1 MHTSM
6 VEIHLTTITV
16 HNTSG
21 QSCVLLRATACG
33 TLQKPEGRGKQLLMA
48 TDHAASVFTHS
59 LLSTPRDP
67 VTRLPAD
74 RLAQSTGRPR
84 SQETGG
90 TSHKLTPSSI
100 APSRPS
106 TSGGVES
113 SKWTGAEGSRDD
125 SFQVSLGPDTPYIR
139 SVTIRSGKTRQP
151 SQFSSPEISR
161 KKEHLDPSTVVGN
174 ERGQPPSTAATR
186 NDDYAT
192 LFATLLESNMLL
204 REEIQ
209 RLKADNQRT
218 MMAVEQLQE
227 QTHNEP
233 VLLKNGHQPDSSA
246 APGDT
251 NSDES
256 ALSLDSDEQGL
267 PPNLLQNTW
276 MESSTDQGENQRP
289 SCLASSQSLP
299 ASADDQHEYDLVDGG
314 HEDLDSE
321 GGSNL
326 MDGGRED
333 LNSEGES
340 SIEVDPLEIDSE
352 SVHTCSS
359 DSSRPSSPSAVH
371 EEICAHSSR
380 STESLLSSSSS
391 GSLTSSA
398 SSSER
403 MQARRANEGDPF
415 ASPGML
421 AVERMW
427 SDFSIED
434 YAPRGSYGNEQEKGG
449 KRRDKKKEWTPKI
462 TVPKPFLMTVRES
475 QSPKRKSRSM
485 IQAEQERL
493 EREALE
499 EAELRK
505 QFRATPLPAN
515 TYLPLYEL
523 INAKNEQRREEVKM
537 LSKQILKDSERP
549 FSFTKRDNERRLV
562 REEEMRRSLELE
574 KTKLKE
580 ATFSAKP
587 IPRHLFDPDV
597 AERLKEQEDYREI
610 RIRLRAQELMAKS
623 KLPGN
628 MQLKGR
634 EYSLGA
640 LRKKRLE
647 ENQDKAFMTDEHIF
661 HPTVSSGVPDYD
673 QAYLEFQKQLALK
686 KRTKHTT
693 ATEPFY
699 LRTQL
704 IPSRKEQVLQ
714 DIQREEELR
723 LRNRWPLAAPSA
735 KVSSRSPKHARTK
748 SSGVPYPSQ
757 LTKTAKVRFSLSRE
771 KMTHAL
777 AKERALEN
785 KERERRERQEALK
798 KTVSQK
804 SQSCDPKPW
813 LEERKQKKYHQF
825 K

>member
-1 MHTSM
+1 M
-6 VEIHLTTITV
+6 
-16 HNTSG
+16 
-21 QSCVLLRATACG
+21 
-33 TLQKPEGRGKQLLMA
+33 MA

-74 RLAQSTGRPR
+74 RLTRSNGLTG
-84 SQETGG
+84 SQEICGI
-90 TSHKLTPSSI
+90 SHKLAT
-100 APSRPS
+100 SRPS
-106 TSGGVES
+106 TTGGLKSEP
-113 SKWTGAEGSRDD
+113 KWTGGAEGSRDG
-125 SFQVSLGPDTPYIR
+125 SFQATVGPDTPYVR
-139 SVTIRSGKTRQP
+139 PATVNSGRTHQATTT

-161 KKEHLDPSTVVGN
+161 KRASEQLDPSTVAGN
-174 ERGQPPSTAATR
+174 EREQPPHSTATKR
-186 NDDYAT
+186 DNDYAT

-209 RLKADNQRT
+209 KLRADNQKT
-218 MMAVEQLQE
+218 MTVVEQLQVR
-227 QTHNEP
+227 TP
-233 VLLKNGHQPDSSA
+233 DKNGHRPDSSVF
-246 APGDT
+246 PGDT
-251 NSDES
+251 HVLHISDES

-267 PPNLLQNTW
+267 PPELLQNTW
-276 MESSTDQGENQRP
+276 MESSTDQGEDRRP

-299 ASADDQHEYDLVDGG
+299 GSADDQHEYNLVDGG
-314 HEDLDSE
+314 HED
-321 GGSNL
+321 
-326 MDGGRED
+326 D
-333 LNSEGES
+333 LGSEGES
-340 SIEVDPLEIDSE
+340 SISIEVDPHQIDSE
-352 SVHTCSS
+352 SVCSS
-359 DSSRPSSPSAVH
+359 DSSRQSSPSAVR
-371 EEICAHSSR
+371 EARAH
-380 STESLLSSSSS
+380 STESLLTSSSSNS
-391 GSLTSSA
+391 DSLTSSL
-398 SSSER
+398 SSYDR
-403 MQARRANEGDPF
+403 MQARRANKGDPF
-415 ASPGML
+415 ASPGVL

-427 SDFSIED
+427 SDFSIDD
-434 YAPRGSYGNEQEKGG
+434 YAPHGSCSDEQEKEGG
-449 KRRDKKKEWTPKI
+449 KHRDRGKEWTPKI
-462 TVPKPFLMTVRES
+462 TVPKPFSMTVRES

-505 QFRATPLPAN
+505 QFHATPLPAS

-549 FSFTKRDNERRLV
+549 FSFTKRDNRRRLM

-574 KTKLKE
+574 SAKLKE
-580 ATFSAKP
+580 SSFRAKP
-587 IPRHLFDPDV
+587 IPKHLFDPDV

-610 RIRLRAQELMAKS
+610 RIRLRAQELLAKS

-634 EYSLGA
+634 EYSIGA

-647 ENQDKAFMTDEHIF
+647 ENQDKAFMTDEHVF
-661 HPTVSSGVPDYD
+661 HPTVSSSVPDYD
-673 QAYLEFQKQLALK
+673 QAYLEFQKQLAMR

-723 LRNRWPLAAPSA
+723 LKNRWPFTEASDA
-735 KVSSRSPKHARTK
+735 KVSSRSPKHGRTK
-748 SSGVPYPSQ
+748 SSSVPYPSQ
-757 LTKTAKVRFSLSRE
+757 LTKTAKVRFSLTQEKLTRALARE
-771 KMTHAL
+771 K
-777 AKERALEN
+777 ALEN
-785 KERERRERQEALK
+785 EERERRERQESLK

-804 SQSCDPKPW
+804 SQSCDPTGW
-813 LEERKQKKYHQF
+813 LEERKQKNYHQF

>member
-1 MHTSM
+1 
-6 VEIHLTTITV
+6 
-16 HNTSG
+16 
-21 QSCVLLRATACG
+21 
-33 TLQKPEGRGKQLLMA
+33 MA

-67 VTRLPAD
+67 ITRLPAD

-90 TSHKLTPSSI
+90 TSHKLTPSSV

-106 TSGGVES
+106 TSGGIKS

-125 SFQVSLGPDTPYIR
+125 TFQASLGPDTPYIR
-139 SVTIRSGKTRQP
+139 SVTIRSGKTRQATDT
-151 SQFSSPEISR
+151 SQFSSPEINSR
-161 KKEHLDPSTVVGN
+161 KREHLDPSTVVGN
-174 ERGQPPSTAATR
+174 ERGQPPSSITAR

-209 RLKADNQRT
+209 KLRADNQKT
-218 MMAVEQLQE
+218 MTAVERLQG
-227 QTHNEP
+227 QTHNKP
-233 VLLKNGHQPDSSA
+233 VLLKNDHQPDSSA
-246 APGDT
+246 APD
-251 NSDES
+251 SDES

-299 ASADDQHEYDLVDGG
+299 GSADDQHEYDLVDGG

-321 GGSNL
+321 GESIL
-326 MDGGRED
+326 IDEGRKD

-352 SVHTCSS
+352 SVGTCSS

-371 EEICAHSSR
+371 KEVCAHSSR

-391 GSLTSSA
+391 TSSLTSSA

-403 MQARRANEGDPF
+403 MQAGRANEGDPF

-434 YAPRGSYGNEQEKGG
+434 YAPRGSYGDEQEKEG
-449 KRRDKKKEWTPKI
+449 KCRDKWTPKI
-462 TVPKPFLMTVRES
+462 TVPKPFSMTMRES

-505 QFRATPLPAN
+505 QFRATPLPAS

-537 LSKQILKDSERP
+537 LSKQILSDSERP
-549 FSFTKRDNERRLV
+549 FSFTKRDNERRLM

-587 IPRHLFDPDV
+587 VPKHLFDPDV

-610 RIRLRAQELMAKS
+610 RIRLRAQELLAKS

-723 LRNRWPLAAPSA
+723 LRSRWPLTAPSA
-735 KVSSRSPKHARTK
+735 KASSRSPKHTRTK

-757 LTKTAKVRFSLSRE
+757 LTKTAKVRFSLSQD
-771 KMTHAL
+771 KMAHAL
-777 AKERALEN
+777 AKERALKNE
-785 KERERRERQEALK
+785 EREKRERQEALK

-804 SQSCDPKPW
+804 SQSCDPTPW

>member
-1 MHTSM
+1 M
-6 VEIHLTTITV
+6 
-16 HNTSG
+16 
-21 QSCVLLRATACG
+21 
-33 TLQKPEGRGKQLLMA
+33 MA

-74 RLAQSTGRPR
+74 RLNQSNGPSG
-84 SQETGG
+84 SQEIGG
-90 TSHKLTPSSI
+90 TSHRLTTPSVAS
-100 APSRPS
+100 ARPS
-106 TSGGVES
+106 TTGGLKS
-113 SKWTGAEGSRDD
+113 SKWIGAERSRDD
-125 SFQVSLGPDTPYIR
+125 TFQASLGPDTPYVR
-139 SVTIRSGKTRQP
+139 PATVSSCRTRQTNNT

-161 KKEHLDPSTVVGN
+161 KREHLDPSAVVGN
-174 ERGQPPSTAATR
+174 ERGQITTTR
-186 NDDYAT
+186 DSDSDYAT

-209 RLKADNQRT
+209 KLRADNQKT
-218 MMAVEQLQE
+218 MTAVDQLHG
-227 QTHNEP
+227 QTP
-233 VLLKNGHQPDSSA
+233 SKPILLKNGHQPDSNV
-246 APGDT
+246 APGDMHVLH

-256 ALSLDSDEQGL
+256 ALSLDSNEQCL
-267 PPNLLQNTW
+267 PPKLLQNTW
-276 MESSTDQGENQRP
+276 MESSSTDQGENQRP

-299 ASADDQHEYDLVDGG
+299 ASADDQHEYNLVNRG

-321 GGSNL
+321 G
-326 MDGGRED
+326 
-333 LNSEGES
+333 ES
-340 SIEVDPLEIDSE
+340 SIGVEVDPHQIDSE
-352 SVHTCSS
+352 YVSSS
-359 DSSRPSSPSAVH
+359 DSSRLSSPSAIH
-371 EEICAHSSR
+371 EVCAH
-380 STESLLSSSSS
+380 STESLLSDSSS
-391 GSLTSSA
+391 GDSLTSSA
-398 SSSER
+398 SSNDR

-427 SDFSIED
+427 SDFSID
-434 YAPRGSYGNEQEKGG
+434 YYAPHGSYSDEQEKGG
-449 KRRDKKKEWTPKI
+449 KPRDKKEWTPKI
-462 TVPKPFLMTVRES
+462 TVPKPFSMTVRES

-505 QFRATPLPAN
+505 QFRATPLPAS
-515 TYLPLYEL
+515 TYLPLYKL

-549 FSFTKRDNERRLV
+549 FSFTKRDSERRLM
-562 REEEMRRSLELE
+562 REEEVRRSLELE
-574 KTKLKE
+574 KAKLKE
-580 ATFSAKP
+580 ASFRAKP
-587 IPRHLFDPDV
+587 IPKHLFDPDV

-610 RIRLRAQELMAKS
+610 RIRLRAQELLAKS

-634 EYSLGA
+634 EYSIGA

-647 ENQDKAFMTDEHIF
+647 ENQDKAFMTDEHVF
-661 HPTVSSGVPDYD
+661 HPTVSSSVPDYD
-673 QAYLEFQKQLALK
+673 RAYLEFQKQLALR

-714 DIQREEELR
+714 DIQREEELQ
-723 LRNRWPLAAPSA
+723 LKNRWPSTAPNV
-735 KVSSRSPKHARTK
+735 KVSSRSSKHARTK
-748 SSGVPYPSQ
+748 SSSVPYPSQ
-757 LTKTAKVRFSLSRE
+757 LTRTAKVRFSLTQEKLTRALARE
-771 KMTHAL
+771 K
-777 AKERALEN
+777 ALEN
-785 KERERRERQEALK
+785 QERERRERQEALK

-804 SQSCDPKPW
+804 SQSCDPTVW
-813 LEERKQKKYHQF
+813 LEERKQKKCHQF